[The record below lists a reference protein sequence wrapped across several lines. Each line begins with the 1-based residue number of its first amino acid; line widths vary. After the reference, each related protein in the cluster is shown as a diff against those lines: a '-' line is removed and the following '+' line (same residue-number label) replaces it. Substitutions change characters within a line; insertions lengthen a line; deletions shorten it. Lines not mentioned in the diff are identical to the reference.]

1 MQIKETMGVSFPGSV
16 ERPLSEDVVVLVDGA
31 GLALGVQRASCARV
45 SGVRDGGSGLIA
57 SGCLEIPLVESDGEA
72 SGILRHTSLGSDT
85 RCALLRRLL
94 RDAARPH
101 VTPIDWLVASNCLA
115 AIAGTL
121 DQAFRPDI
129 TVRTEI
135 ALDLW
140 AFNADPV
147 ELYIALLNFCRNSAD
162 AMPDGALI
170 IVAAWN
176 VEPFSAA
183 VRGFVKIIV
192 RRRRGVH
199 DQGGPLAGLL
209 PVLLDKGRGQRH
221 GRRACPDPACR
232 RTKRRGQYR
241 EQAGCRHAGAPL
253 PPARARSFD
262 RLQYRRHGDRV
273 HAVIQRPRIPRRS
286 PNGGCAD
293 DVAAVNTWR
302 PVQRWSS

>member
-16 ERPLSEDVVVLVDGA
+16 ERPLPEDVVVLVDGA
-31 GLALGVQRASCARV
+31 GVALGVQRAFSARV
-45 SGVRDGGSGLIA
+45 SGVRDGGSGLVA
-57 SGCLEIPLVESDGEA
+57 SRCLEIPLVWSDGEV
-72 SGILRHTSLGSDT
+72 SGILCHTSLRSDT
-85 RCALLRRLL
+85 RGALLRRQLL
-94 RDAARPH
+94 DAARPRA
-101 VTPIDWLVASNCLA
+101 TPIDGFVASNCLA

-121 DQAFRPDI
+121 DRTFRPDI

-135 ALDLW
+135 APDLW

-147 ELYIALLNFCRNSAD
+147 ELYFALLNLCRNSAD
-162 AMPDGALI
+162 AMPDGAVI

-192 RRRRGVH
+192 DDDGECMVKEVLSQAFSPYFSTKASGRDRGLGLAPIQHVEGRGGAASIESRRG
-199 DQGGPLAGLL
+199 AGMLVRL
-209 PVLLDKGRGQRH
+209 FL
-221 GRRACPDPACR
+221 
-232 RTKRRGQYR
+232 
-241 EQAGCRHAGAPL
+241 
-253 PPARARSFD
+253 PARARSFD
-262 RLQYRRHGDRV
+262 PLQYRRHGDRV

-293 DVAAVNTWR
+293 DVADANTWR